1 MSEATQKQMV
11 ILLVIIAALLAGI
24 AGVIIYQ
31 QSGGSVPE
39 VATTDPA
46 QPAPGTTGEAGDPAA
61 GGTAVAPAGGA
72 EFDPATAPVVPAEMS
87 PEEFVTEYYELT
99 MAASYDD
106 AYVMLPTATQA
117 YYGDSGGFANT
128 LQGYGITGYTLDPPV
143 ENGDTVTIIGHQEAQ
158 GMNFSY
164 EWTLVKGEDGA
175 WLVKSRDMA
184 GM

>member
-1 MSEATQKQMV
+1 MEGSQKQV
-11 ILLVIIAALLAGI
+11 VVLLIVIAALLAGI

-31 QSGGSVPE
+31 QNNNSVPAP
-39 VATTDPA
+39 VATSQLSQ
-46 QPAPGTTGEAGDPAA
+46 QPATDGGAAA
-61 GGTAVAPAGGA
+61 GGGVAPAGGG
-72 EFDPATAPVVPAEMS
+72 EFDPATAPAVPTEMT

-99 MAASYDD
+99 LAGSYDE

-128 LQGYGITGYTLDPPV
+128 LQGYGISGYSVDAPV
-143 ENGDTVTIIGHQEAQ
+143 EDGDTVTIVGHQEAQ

-164 EWTLVKGEDGA
+164 QWTLVKGDDGA
-175 WLVKSRDMA
+175 WLVKSREMA